1 MFFKALASTAIKGN
15 IKCNLCTKWPE
26 TRRIKCEAHDYCNV
40 CTEFVLKNDYKI
52 FPQISKCEKCK
63 NLIESLKISTKNEKN
78 NYIKFNTVESQRF
91 NSEVVNSQII
101 QSRNNR
107 NSYQT
112 VTNYKQGADYGLN
125 MIQPV
130 TYNIDNQI
138 IQSRNNRNSYQTVTN
153 YKQGADYGLNMI
165 QPVTYNID
173 NQIKS
178 FSNNKMRPKPCTNN
192 GGQSEI
198 SSNIG
203 NNKIDPQY
211 RAQISGSTTNSR
223 ISNSSSHK
231 NHTNNSR
238 NDSSVASSLRSGENY
253 NQSLKHQNSKNNP
266 KVEPRKSQNF

>member
-1 MFFKALASTAIKGN
+1 MKCYRCQSFQKEKIYAIPTCNNHKYCERCLSWKHSFSAKCCEKCELFFKALASTAIKGN

-112 VTNYKQGADYGLN
+112 G
-125 MIQPV
+125 
-130 TYNIDNQI
+130 
-138 IQSRNNRNSYQTVTN
+138 
-153 YKQGADYGLNMI
+153 
-165 QPVTYNID
+165 
-173 NQIKS
+173 
-178 FSNNKMRPKPCTNN
+178 C
-192 GGQSEI
+192 
-198 SSNIG
+198 
-203 NNKIDPQY
+203 
-211 RAQISGSTTNSR
+211 
-223 ISNSSSHK
+223 
-231 NHTNNSR
+231 
-238 NDSSVASSLRSGENY
+238 
-253 NQSLKHQNSKNNP
+253 
-266 KVEPRKSQNF
+266 

>member
-78 NYIKFNTVESQRF
+78 NYNKFNTEESQRF
-91 NSEVVNSQII
+91 NSEVVKSQ
-101 QSRNNR
+101 
-107 NSYQT
+107 T
-112 VTNYKQGADYGLN
+112 
-125 MIQPV
+125 
-130 TYNIDNQI
+130 

-238 NDSSVASSLRSGENY
+238 NDSSVASSL
-253 NQSLKHQNSKNNP
+253 
-266 KVEPRKSQNF
+266 